1 MNINGNITFV
11 SAVKSQLLTST
22 AHTLDSCSAFLKNE
36 TLDKAV
42 PKQCGC
48 YILAMLPWML
58 HSICNFSHDGL
69 CVVRGRGAHAF
80 LDPLLQRM

>member
-11 SAVKSQLLTST
+11 SAVKSQLLTPT

-48 YILAMLPWML
+48 YIGDA
-58 HSICNFSHDGL
+58 
-69 CVVRGRGAHAF
+69 A
-80 LDPLLQRM
+80 LDASFNLQL